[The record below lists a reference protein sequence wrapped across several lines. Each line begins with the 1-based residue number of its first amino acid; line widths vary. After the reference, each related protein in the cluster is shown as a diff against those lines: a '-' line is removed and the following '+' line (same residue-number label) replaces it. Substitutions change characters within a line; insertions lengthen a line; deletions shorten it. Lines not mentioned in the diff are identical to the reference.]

1 MQLIKSSRMKF
12 MAEESK
18 AESKTLGYI
27 LLILAAFN
35 FAVIM
40 EAVSALDSD
49 LDWQFAVLAR
59 GLFGCL
65 VALPIAL
72 HCIKKF
78 DFFHKILMLRSV
90 LTVIVICGIFYSVSI
105 IPAGDATAIIST
117 QPIWIGVISIFVF
130 GYRYFIRFW
139 FACLVVVLGV
149 ILLVASK
156 PPDSMSVVFL
166 LFVVTFIRGF
176 SVILLRSLKDVPS
189 TLISLHFA
197 ILALVGGLVV
207 FLLSGGHH
215 KLDSVLDTKGIFL
228 LLLIGGGAS
237 VFQILFARV
246 VVILGSIA
254 GGMVGIIAVV
264 FAYVMD
270 LYLKTGTVDL
280 LHDTGLLL
288 VIIPTAWIVLSK
300 HVQKQN

>member
-1 MQLIKSSRMKF
+1 
-12 MAEESK
+12 
-18 AESKTLGYI
+18 
-27 LLILAAFN
+27 
-35 FAVIM
+35 
-40 EAVSALDSD
+40 
-49 LDWQFAVLAR
+49 
-59 GLFGCL
+59 
-65 VALPIAL
+65 
-72 HCIKKF
+72 
-78 DFFHKILMLRSV
+78 
-90 LTVIVICGIFYSVSI
+90 
-105 IPAGDATAIIST
+105 
-117 QPIWIGVISIFVF
+117 
-130 GYRYFIRFW
+130 
-139 FACLVVVLGV
+139 
-149 ILLVASK
+149 
-156 PPDSMSVVFL
+156 MSVVFL